1 MLLMAFN
8 EVRHPEDAAKRPSRR
23 THGDDPAGLPT
34 TPTVRES
41 MTSRAASLLLVAP
54 ALTVVLALFVYP
66 LGYSLVSAFTNRDGA
81 PSLDNF
87 IKTFAL
93 YTTDIVFTL
102 VITVIST
109 ALVGLLAAGI
119 GGYLVLG
126 THPAAVAILKWLYR
140 WPLFIPF
147 IVAAQCMRTFLAK
160 NGMLN
165 NTLDALGLVDVTNL
179 SGLLDWR
186 GIVITFVWKETP
198 FVALLVSGA
207 MAALDRSGTEAAR
220 NLGAG
225 GLRILIEI
233 LLPQVAGVMTVGLV
247 LAFVTMLSVLS
258 VPIMIS
264 GGSPTMITVDMAF
277 RVNSYSDY
285 GTANALGFVSYL
297 IAALGA
303 WIYLRRNMA
312 SEAGR

>member
-1 MLLMAFN
+1 VTRAPFA
-8 EVRHPEDAAKRPSRR
+8 VRGRPSRER
-23 THGDDPAGLPT
+23 LL
-34 TPTVRES
+34 
-41 MTSRAASLLLVAP
+41 SLLLVAP
-54 ALTVVLALFVYP
+54 AVAVVLALFVYP
-66 LGYSLVSAFTNRDGA
+66 LGYSLISAFTTRDGH

-87 IKTFAL
+87 IKAFEL
-93 YTTDIVFTL
+93 YGTDILFTL
-102 VITVIST
+102 VIVAVSTV
-109 ALVGLLAAGI
+109 LVGLLAAAI

-126 THPAAVAILKWLYR
+126 AHPTAVTALKWLYR

-165 NTLDALGLVDVTNL
+165 NTLDSLGLVDVANL

-186 GIVITFVWKETP
+186 GIIVTFVWKETP

-207 MAALDRSGTEAAR
+207 LASLDRASIEAAR

-225 GLRILIEI
+225 GLRILFEI

-264 GGSPTMITVDMAF
+264 GGAPTMITVDMAF

-285 GTANALGFVSYL
+285 GVANALGFVSYL
-297 IAALGA
+297 IAGLAA
-303 WIYLRRNMA
+303 WVYIRRNV
-312 SEAGR
+312 AGEGAP

>member
-1 MLLMAFN
+1 MPD
-8 EVRHPEDAAKRPSRR
+8 RRPF
-23 THGDDPAGLPT
+23 L
-34 TPTVRES
+34 
-41 MTSRAASLLLVAP
+41 LLLVAP
-54 ALTVVLALFVYP
+54 ALAMVLALFVYP
-66 LGYSLVSAFTNRDGA
+66 LGYSLLSAFTDRAGHA
-81 PSLDNF
+81 SLANF
-87 IKTFAL
+87 AKTFEL
-93 YTTDIVFTL
+93 YGSDILFTL
-102 VITVIST
+102 VIVVAST
-109 ALVGLLAAGI
+109 ALVGLLAAAI

-126 THPAAVAILKWLYR
+126 AHPVAVALLRWLYR

-160 NGMLN
+160 NGILN
-165 NTLDALGLVDVTNL
+165 NSLDALGLVDVANL

-186 GIVITFVWKETP
+186 GIIVTFVWKETP

-207 MAALDRSGTEAAR
+207 IAALDRASIEAAR

-225 GLRILIEI
+225 GPRILVEI

-285 GTANALGFVSYL
+285 GVANALGFVSYL
-297 IAALGA
+297 IAGLAA
-303 WIYLRRNMA
+303 WVYLRRNL
-312 SEAGR
+312 AGDAAP

>member
-1 MLLMAFN
+1 VSLRAERSNL
-8 EVRHPEDAAKRPSRR
+8 
-23 THGDDPAGLPT
+23 GDGRLGI
-34 TPTVRES
+34 
-41 MTSRAASLLLVAP
+41 LLLVAP
-54 ALTVVLALFVYP
+54 ALAMVLALFVYP
-66 LGYSLVSAFTNRDGA
+66 LGMSLLSAFTAKDGE
-81 PSLDNF
+81 PSLENF
-87 IKTFAL
+87 VKAFEL
-93 YTTDIVFTL
+93 YGIDIVFTL
-102 VITVIST
+102 VIVTVST
-109 ALVGLLAAGI
+109 VLIGLLAAAI

-126 THPAAVAILKWLYR
+126 AHPAAVAVLKSLYR

-160 NGMLN
+160 NGIMN
-165 NTLDALGLVDVTNL
+165 NTLAALGLVDVGSL

-186 GIVITFVWKETP
+186 GIIVTFVWKETP

-207 MAALDRSGTEAAR
+207 MAALDRATIEAAA

-225 GLRILIEI
+225 GLRILVEI
-233 LLPQVAGVMTVGLV
+233 ILPQVAGVMLVGLV

-285 GTANALGFVSYL
+285 GVANALGFVSYG
-297 IAALGA
+297 IAGLAA
-303 WIYLRRNMA
+303 WVYLRR
-312 SEAGR
+312 SVTSGGTPWE

>member
-1 MLLMAFN
+1 MPTRRAF
-8 EVRHPEDAAKRPSRR
+8 
-23 THGDDPAGLPT
+23 
-34 TPTVRES
+34 
-41 MTSRAASLLLVAP
+41 SLLLVAP
-54 ALTVVLALFVYP
+54 ALAIVLALFIYP
-66 LGYSLVSAFTNRDGA
+66 LGYSLVSAFTTRDGA

-87 IKTFAL
+87 IKAFDL
-93 YTTDIVFTL
+93 YTADIVFTL
-102 VITVIST
+102 LIVTVST
-109 ALVGLLAAGI
+109 ALVGVFAAAI

-126 THPAAVAILKWLYR
+126 AHPAAVSLLKWLYR

-165 NTLDALGLVDVTNL
+165 NSLDTLGLVDIGSL

-186 GIVITFVWKETP
+186 GIIVTFVWKETP

-207 MAALDRSGTEAAR
+207 MAALDRASIEAAR

-225 GLRILIEI
+225 SLRILAEI

-297 IAALGA
+297 IAGLGA
-303 WIYLRRNMA
+303 WVYLRRNAA
-312 SEAGR
+312 SEIGR

>member
-1 MLLMAFN
+1 M
-8 EVRHPEDAAKRPSRR
+8 
-23 THGDDPAGLPT
+23 
-34 TPTVRES
+34 
-41 MTSRAASLLLVAP
+41 
-54 ALTVVLALFVYP
+54 VLGLFVYP
-66 LGYSLVSAFTNRDGA
+66 LLYSLLSAFTTANGA
-81 PSLDNF
+81 FGIDNF
-87 IKTFAL
+87 VKTFELYGTDVLFTIVIVTVSTVLTGVFAAL
-93 YTTDIVFTL
+93 
-102 VITVIST
+102 
-109 ALVGLLAAGI
+109 I

-126 THPAAVAILKWLYR
+126 TKPAAVAVLKWLYR

-165 NTLDALGLVDVTNL
+165 NALDMLGLVDVTNL

-186 GIVITFVWKETP
+186 GIIVTFVWKLTP

-207 MAALDRSGTEAAR
+207 MAAVDRASIEAAR

-225 GLRILIEI
+225 SLRILVEI
-233 LLPQVAGVMTVGLV
+233 LLPQIAGVMTVALV

-285 GTANALGFVSYL
+285 GVANALGFISYL
-297 IAALGA
+297 IAGLVA
-303 WIYLRRNMA
+303 WIYVRHNIARQA
-312 SEAGR
+312 AG

>member
-1 MLLMAFN
+1 MRGREGPARSAGGWGLVLMQD
-8 EVRHPEDAAKRPSRR
+8 RRP
-23 THGDDPAGLPT
+23 AL
-34 TPTVRES
+34 
-41 MTSRAASLLLVAP
+41 LLLVAP
-54 ALTVVLALFVYP
+54 ALAMVLVLFVYP
-66 LGYSLVSAFTNRDGA
+66 LGFSLASAFTDRGGQ
-81 PSLDNF
+81 PSLANF
-87 IKTFAL
+87 AKTFEL
-93 YTTDIVFTL
+93 YGTDILFTL
-102 VITVIST
+102 VIVTASTVLT
-109 ALVGLLAAGI
+109 GLLAAAI

-126 THPAAVAILKWLYR
+126 AHPAAVRLLRWLYR

-160 NGMLN
+160 NGILN
-165 NTLDALGLVDVTNL
+165 NSLDTLGLVDVADL

-186 GIVITFVWKETP
+186 GIIVTFVWKETP

-207 MAALDRSGTEAAR
+207 MAALDRAGIEAAR

-225 GLRILIEI
+225 GLRILVEI
-233 LLPQVAGVMTVGLV
+233 LMPQVAGTMTVGLV

-285 GTANALGFVSYL
+285 GVANALGFVSYL
-297 IAALGA
+297 IAGLAA
-303 WIYLRRNMA
+303 WVYLRRSVTGDGA
-312 SEAGR
+312 R

>member
-1 MLLMAFN
+1 M
-8 EVRHPEDAAKRPSRR
+8 
-23 THGDDPAGLPT
+23 
-34 TPTVRES
+34 
-41 MTSRAASLLLVAP
+41 
-54 ALTVVLALFVYP
+54 VLGLFVYP
-66 LGYSLVSAFTNRDGA
+66 LLYSLLSAFTTPDGA
-81 PSLDNF
+81 FGFDNF
-87 IKTFAL
+87 AKTVEL
-93 YTTDIVFTL
+93 YGADILFTI
-102 VITVIST
+102 VIVTASTVLT
-109 ALVGLLAAGI
+109 GVLAALI

-126 THPAAVAILKWLYR
+126 TQPAAVALLKWLYR

-165 NTLDALGLVDVTNL
+165 NALDMLGLVDVSNL

-186 GIVITFVWKETP
+186 GIIVTFVWKETP

-207 MAALDRSGTEAAR
+207 MAALDRASIEAAR

-225 GLRILIEI
+225 SLRILVEI
-233 LLPQVAGVMTVGLV
+233 LLPQIAGVMTVALV

-285 GTANALGFVSYL
+285 GVANALGFISYL
-297 IAALGA
+297 IAGWRLGSMSGTTSLA
-303 WIYLRRNMA
+303 RWRDDAGTRMAVARQRARLFGLRGFRAARQSPAVGVCHPMVLPPSIA
-312 SEAGR
+312 ACLRLPLLG

>member
-1 MLLMAFN
+1 VSLQVERSNLG
-8 EVRHPEDAAKRPSRR
+8 DSRL
-23 THGDDPAGLPT
+23 GI
-34 TPTVRES
+34 
-41 MTSRAASLLLVAP
+41 LLLVAP
-54 ALTVVLALFVYP
+54 ALAMVLALFVYP
-66 LGYSLVSAFTNRDGA
+66 LGMSLLSAFTAKDGE
-81 PSLDNF
+81 PSLENF
-87 IKTFAL
+87 VKAFEL
-93 YTTDIVFTL
+93 YGTDIVFTL
-102 VITVIST
+102 VIATVST
-109 ALVGLLAAGI
+109 VLIGLLAAAI

-126 THPAAVAILKWLYR
+126 AHPAAVAVLKSLYR

-160 NGMLN
+160 NGIMN
-165 NTLDALGLVDVTNL
+165 NTLAALGLVDVGSL

-186 GIVITFVWKETP
+186 GIIVTFVWKETP

-207 MAALDRSGTEAAR
+207 MAALDRATIEAAA

-225 GLRILIEI
+225 GLRILVEI
-233 LLPQVAGVMTVGLV
+233 ILPQVAGVMLVGLV

-285 GTANALGFVSYL
+285 GVANALGFVSYG
-297 IAALGA
+297 IAGLAA
-303 WIYLRRNMA
+303 WVYLRR
-312 SEAGR
+312 SVTSGGTPWE

>member
-1 MLLMAFN
+1 MPD
-8 EVRHPEDAAKRPSRR
+8 RRP
-23 THGDDPAGLPT
+23 L
-34 TPTVRES
+34 
-41 MTSRAASLLLVAP
+41 SLLLVAP
-54 ALTVVLALFVYP
+54 ALAVVLGLFVYP
-66 LGYSLVSAFTNRDGA
+66 LGYSLVSAFTARDGE
-81 PSLDNF
+81 PTLDNF
-87 IKTFAL
+87 VKTFDL

-102 VITVIST
+102 VIVAVST
-109 ALVGLLAAGI
+109 ALTGVFAAAI

-126 THPAAVAILKWLYR
+126 AHPAAVTLLKWLYR

-165 NTLDALGLVDVTNL
+165 NTLVTLGLVDVTSL

-186 GIVITFVWKETP
+186 G
-198 FVALLVSGA
+198 A
-207 MAALDRSGTEAAR
+207 MAALDRASIEAAR

-225 GLRILIEI
+225 GMRILVEI
-233 LLPQVAGVMTVGLV
+233 LLPQVTSVIAVGLI

-277 RVNSYSDY
+277 RVNAYSDY
-285 GTANALGFVSYL
+285 GVANALGVVSYL
-297 IAALGA
+297 IAGSAA
-303 WIYLRRNMA
+303 WVYIRRNVA
-312 SEAGR
+312 GEAAP

>member
-1 MLLMAFN
+1 MPD
-8 EVRHPEDAAKRPSRR
+8 RRP
-23 THGDDPAGLPT
+23 L
-34 TPTVRES
+34 
-41 MTSRAASLLLVAP
+41 SLLLVAP
-54 ALTVVLALFVYP
+54 ALAVVLALFVYP
-66 LGYSLVSAFTNRDGA
+66 LGYSLVSAFTTRDGE
-81 PSLDNF
+81 PTLDNF
-87 IKTFAL
+87 IKTFDL
-93 YTTDIVFTL
+93 YGTDIVFTV
-102 VITVIST
+102 VIVVVST
-109 ALVGLLAAGI
+109 ALSGLFAAAI

-126 THPAAVAILKWLYR
+126 AHPSAVMILKWLYR

-165 NTLDALGLVDVTNL
+165 NTLDTLGVVDVGEL

-186 GIVITFVWKETP
+186 GIIVTFVWKQTP

-207 MAALDRSGTEAAR
+207 MAAVDRASIEAAR

-225 GLRILIEI
+225 SLRILVEI
-233 LLPQVAGVMTVGLV
+233 LLPQIAGVMTVALV

-285 GTANALGFVSYL
+285 GVANALGFISYL
-297 IAALGA
+297 IAGLAA
-303 WIYLRRNMA
+303 WIYVPHNV
-312 SEAGR
+312 AGQSAG